1 MARFAL
7 SRDIR
12 FFEGISRELVDA
24 VVTTAVVLYKLIVE
38 DSKTNLYGESLSKTY
53 YQGVECNAIIQR
65 DDTQANYEGFGP
77 DASQIVQFRFNRFTL
92 EDKGF
97 YPEVG
102 DIIFHNEAYFEIDNV
117 TEDYLIGGRVETGD
131 GEKFAI
137 ICSTFMTRRSSIQT
151 EMRIV

>member
-7 SRDIR
+7 SRDIK

-24 VVTTAVVLYKLIVE
+24 VIETAVVLYKLVIE
-38 DSKTNLYGESLSKTY
+38 DSKTNLYGESLNKTY
-53 YQGVECNAIIQR
+53 YQGVECSAIIQR
-65 DDTQANYEGFGP
+65 EDTQANYEGFGA
-77 DASQIVQFRFNRFTL
+77 DSSQTVEFRFNRITL
-92 EDKGF
+92 EDTGF

-102 DIIFHNEAYFEIDNV
+102 DIIFHNNGYFEIDNV
-117 TEDYLIGGRVETGD
+117 REDQLIGGRVETGN
-131 GEKFAI
+131 GEAFSI

>member
-7 SRDIR
+7 GRDIR

-24 VVTTAVVLYKLIVE
+24 VVTTSVVLYKLIIE

-53 YQGVECNAIIQR
+53 YQGVNCNAMIER
-65 DDTQANYEGFGP
+65 GETQVVYEGFGA
-77 DASQIVQFRFNRFTL
+77 DRNQTTQFRFNRFTL

-97 YPEVG
+97 YPEIG

-117 TEDYLIGGRVETGD
+117 NEDQLIGGRTD
-131 GEKFAI
+131 DAEKFSI
-137 ICSTFMTRRSSIQT
+137 VCSTFMSRRSTIQT
-151 EMRIV
+151 EMRVV

>member
-7 SRDIR
+7 ARDIK

-24 VVTTAVVLYKLIVE
+24 VVTTAVVLYKLIIE

-53 YQGVECNAIIQR
+53 YQGVNCNAMIQR
-65 DDTQANYEGFGP
+65 EDSQSNYEGFGS
-77 DASQIVQFRFNRFTL
+77 DTSQNVEFRFNKFTL
-92 EDKGF
+92 EDTGF

-102 DIIFHNEAYFEIDNV
+102 DIIFHNNGYFEIDNV
-117 TEDYLIGGRVETGD
+117 TEDQLIGGRVETGD
-131 GEKFAI
+131 GEAFSI

-151 EMRIV
+151 EMRVI